1 MSSVSST
8 QAMATIEQEII
19 DYCESVGLDY
29 EDFLTNLDNVKTA
42 DLMDIP
48 GLEAYFQL
56 CYVQLVAI
64 INPDLINSLYADVGL
79 PAGAGID
86 FETLKAA
93 GIDFD
98 EVYAAADPEFNE
110 MILSMIEDDPELL
123 ALVAHSAGGE
133 SEANYVLDILAS
145 LYASTE
151 EGADGDIQAT
161 SNSAAHEANDLYNL
175 GLDWVIDQDD
185 FYNSAT
191 QSLLQQL
198 TEYDNAIIQLQQ
210 DVMNG
215 MDPAEAQMQMESLKM
230 GREALFELLQQFT
243 ERQMTFIE
251 SISDLFKEMDEANKA
266 IIRNVV

>member
-1 MSSVSST
+1 MSSINST
-8 QAMATIEQEII
+8 QAIASIEQEII
-19 DYCESVGLDY
+19 EYCESVGLDY
-29 EDFLTNLDNVKTA
+29 EDFLANLDNVKTA

-56 CYVQLVAI
+56 CYIQLVAI
-64 INPDLINSLYADVGL
+64 VNPDLINSLSADVGL

-86 FETLKAA
+86 FETLKAM

-98 EVYAAADPEFNE
+98 ELYAAADPEFNE
-110 MILSMIEDDPELL
+110 FIIGMIEDDPELL

-133 SEANYVLDILAS
+133 NEANYVLDVLAS
-145 LYASTE
+145 VYGAAETE
-151 EGADGDIQAT
+151 TRQAT
-161 SNSAAHEANDLYNL
+161 SNADAREVNDLYNL

-198 TEYDNAIIQLQQ
+198 TEYDNAIMQLQE
-210 DVMNG
+210 DIMNG

-230 GREALFELLQQFT
+230 GREALFELMQQFT
-243 ERQMTFIE
+243 ERQMTFME
-251 SISDLFKEMDEANKA
+251 AISDLFKEMDEANKA
-266 IIRNVV
+266 VIRNVV